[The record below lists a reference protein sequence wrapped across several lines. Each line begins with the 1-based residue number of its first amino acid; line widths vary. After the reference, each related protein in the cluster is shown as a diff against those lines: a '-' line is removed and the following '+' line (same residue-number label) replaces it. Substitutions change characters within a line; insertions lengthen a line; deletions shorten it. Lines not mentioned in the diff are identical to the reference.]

1 MNRHSI
7 LFKITLFFF
16 IAFLAMTGLF
26 KVMYESEFSS
36 EQDKM
41 RVHYHHIAMT
51 IMRWRYGGGA
61 KEEMMQ
67 ALAKEKIE
75 LVGEKKLYNKFWKS
89 EPMDQVSCAKGDF
102 RIYNEDNIRY
112 IITPRNVGEILLRDT
127 ISTPIEVN
135 YVLWLYAAFVL
146 ILAIL
151 FFSIAVSLYPLRG
164 LQRHIK
170 RFGEG
175 DLDESFKFEGKSEIA
190 EVSREFN
197 KTAKRIKGLIQGRAI
212 FLRNITHELKT
223 PITKGKISLEFLEQ
237 SRSKDILENV
247 FTRLDLLT
255 REFLQIEKITACDY
269 DIETKAYPISE
280 VLGQALDLLFLEPDS
295 IENNLDGLVLDV
307 DFDLFAIV
315 IKNLV
320 DNGMKYG
327 NDKKIYI
334 DYSDD
339 EIAFISEGPALEYDL
354 EYYMQPFNKCDINP
368 DNSFGLGLYLVDYI
382 IEKHGF
388 RFDYRHEDGLN
399 KFIIVLK
406 KSS

>member
-1 MNRHSI
+1 M
-7 LFKITLFFF
+7 
-16 IAFLAMTGLF
+16 
-26 KVMYESEFSS
+26 
-36 EQDKM
+36 
-41 RVHYHHIAMT
+41 
-51 IMRWRYGGGA
+51 
-61 KEEMMQ
+61 
-67 ALAKEKIE
+67 
-75 LVGEKKLYNKFWKS
+75 
-89 EPMDQVSCAKGDF
+89 
-102 RIYNEDNIRY
+102 
-112 IITPRNVGEILLRDT
+112 
-127 ISTPIEVN
+127 
-135 YVLWLYAAFVL
+135 
-146 ILAIL
+146 
-151 FFSIAVSLYPLRG
+151 
-164 LQRHIK
+164 
-170 RFGEG
+170 
-175 DLDESFKFEGKSEIA
+175 
-190 EVSREFN
+190 
-197 KTAKRIKGLIQGRAI
+197 
-212 FLRNITHELKT
+212 
-223 PITKGKISLEFLEQ
+223 
-237 SRSKDILENV
+237 
-247 FTRLDLLT
+247 DLLT

-280 VLGQALDLLFLEPDS
+280 VLGQALDLLFLEPES

>member
-16 IAFLAMTGLF
+16 IAFLAMTALF
-26 KVMYESEFSS
+26 KVMYDSEFSS

-51 IMRWRYGGGA
+51 IMKWRFGDDS
-61 KEEMMQ
+61 KEMMIK
-67 ALAKEKIE
+67 ALLKEKIE
-75 LVGEKKLYNKFWKS
+75 VIEEKNLYDKFDQR
-89 EPMDQVSCAKGDF
+89 EPMDHVSCAKGDF
-102 RIYNEDNIRY
+102 RIYKENQIRY
-112 IITPRNVGEILLRDT
+112 MITPKNVGDILLKDT
-127 ISTPIEVN
+127 ESTPIEVN
-135 YVLWLYAAFVL
+135 YVWWLYASFVL
-146 ILAIL
+146 ILVLL
-151 FFSIAVSLYPLRG
+151 FISIAVSLYPLRD
-164 LQRHIK
+164 LQRHIR

-223 PITKGKISLEFLEQ
+223 PITKGKLSLEFLDA
-237 SRSKDILENV
+237 SRSKDILTNV
-247 FTRLDLLT
+247 FIRLELLT

-269 DIETKAYPISE
+269 DIEKKSYYVSE
-280 VLGQALDLLFLEPDS
+280 VLGQALDLLFLEPES
-295 IENNLDGLVLDV
+295 IDNNLEDLILDV

-315 IKNLV
+315 FKNLI
-320 DNGMKYG
+320 DNGIKYG
-327 NDKKIYI
+327 KGKNVRI
-334 DYSDD
+334 DYQGD
-339 EIAFISEGPALEYDL
+339 EIAFISEGDALEYDL

-382 IEKHGF
+382 VQKHHF
-388 RFDYRHEDGLN
+388 CFAYRHENGVN
-399 KFIIVLK
+399 KFIIQLR
-406 KSS
+406 KS